1 MYFVRLT
8 GGLLLITL
16 LTCQTAW
23 ARVYRCTDAAGQV
36 SYSQTPCKA
45 SQQSAQMRGL
55 EEGSKQDRDL
65 CRTAR
70 DLGMLAFEDMS
81 KGIEPD
87 AVMDQYGGVNY
98 ISHAALGVINFVASL
113 RYNQNLTAQRVGS
126 LTFAR
131 CREGGF
137 GTLSEGDFPELE
149 PDAAPPQ
156 EEQPSSQIDSDENN
170 RQTPDQSDRP
180 AVSKGYGPTVSDSVR
195 RCASYQER
203 LDDLNARL
211 RRAHDAETGAT
222 LRRERQQYQDRWSAE
237 CRGR

>member
-1 MYFVRLT
+1 MYSVRLT

-23 ARVYRCTDAAGQV
+23 ARAYRCTDAAGQV
-36 SYSQTPCKA
+36 SYSQVPCTA
-45 SQQSAQMRGL
+45 SQQGAQMRGV
-55 EEGSKQDRDL
+55 EEGQKQDRDL

-70 DLGMLAFEDMS
+70 DLAMSAFEDMS
-81 KGIEPD
+81 NGIEPD

-113 RYNQNLTAQRVGS
+113 RYNQDLTAQRVGS

-137 GTLSEGDFPELE
+137 GTLSEGDFPEIE

-156 EEQPSSQIDSDENN
+156 EGQPSPQMGPDENN
-170 RQTPDQSDRP
+170 RDAQGQSFR
-180 AVSKGYGPTVSDSVR
+180 PTVSDTVN
-195 RCASYQER
+195 RCASYQEEMN
-203 LDDLNARL
+203 DLTARL
-211 RRAHDAETGAT
+211 RRAHDAVTGAN